1 MSIKQD
7 LIDLEKIEN
16 DRIEQMGEENYYKW
30 LESKFKVF
38 ICKLGTLECLKQTL
52 EKAGYDFVEINTGN
66 NIYLKTHLNKK
77 DYDCIW
83 WIIENGQIYADVHV
97 DIPELDI
104 VKFIDKL
111 EDIAGQKCFDVP
123 NEDSAY
129 INVKN
134 TYNLFKQISK
144 QYNADIQQKICDRIK
159 KNIEKSKTMSIEQE
173 ELLEDKSI
181 VITISI

>member
-66 NIYLKTHLNKK
+66 NIYLNLYIFQLIHNLLQETRTKELYHFL
-77 DYDCIW
+77 
-83 WIIENGQIYADVHV
+83 QIFFLTL
-97 DIPELDI
+97 ITI
-104 VKFIDKL
+104 VKLLSIIL
-111 EDIAGQKCFDVP
+111 
-123 NEDSAY
+123 
-129 INVKN
+129 INP
-134 TYNLFKQISK
+134 
-144 QYNADIQQKICDRIK
+144 
-159 KNIEKSKTMSIEQE
+159 
-173 ELLEDKSI
+173 LLI
-181 VITISI
+181 